1 MVEDKLL
8 ILRFKY
14 GSRNALCRIYEKYR
28 DYLLKL
34 ATALS
39 HDVDAAEDTVHDVFL
54 RFAQSADRIK
64 LTGSLKGYF
73 RTCVVN
79 SARNKARAERVR
91 SSVRLDELD
100 PTATDSNR
108 PDRWIIC
115 IEESKRITDALS
127 HIPFEQREV
136 IALYL
141 HGDMKFREI
150 AKLQNV
156 SIKTIQSRYR
166 YGLDKLRSLL
176 NSEVEK

>member
-1 MVEDKLL
+1 MLEDRLL

-14 GSRNALCRIYEKYR
+14 GSAEALRRIYEKYR

-39 HDVDAAEDTVHDVFL
+39 HNVDAAEDTVHDVFL
-54 RFAQSADRIK
+54 SFAQSGDKIK
-64 LTGSLKGYF
+64 LTGSLKGYL

-79 SARNKARAERVR
+79 SVRNKGRAERLR
-91 SSVRLDELD
+91 SSVGLDKLD
-100 PTATDSNR
+100 PIPADRKR
-108 PDRWIIC
+108 PDHWIIC
-115 IEESKRITDALS
+115 REESQQIADALS

-136 IALYL
+136 VVLYL

-150 AKLQNV
+150 ARLQNV

-166 YGLDKLRSLL
+166 YGLDKLKSLL
-176 NSEVEK
+176 NSEIGR